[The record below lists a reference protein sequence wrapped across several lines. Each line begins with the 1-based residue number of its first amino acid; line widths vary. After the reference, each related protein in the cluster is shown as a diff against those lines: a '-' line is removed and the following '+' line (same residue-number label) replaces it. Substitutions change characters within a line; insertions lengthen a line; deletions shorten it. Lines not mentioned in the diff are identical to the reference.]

1 MQLKTNSLKFLT
13 KRGGLVLGL
22 MLFIGYSTAAQE
34 IIEEKTEEKKVENKV
49 VDGQR
54 MKLDGVAAV
63 VGG

>member
-34 IIEEKTEEKKVENKV
+34 IIEEKTEEKKVEDKV
-49 VDGQR
+49 VD
-54 MKLDGVAAV
+54 
-63 VGG
+63 